1 MKLVSDRLRVL
12 HVINGLG
19 GTGGAENRLVEELLR
34 FDQSV
39 DQIVVRMYESDFLQ
53 ARLEA
58 SGVPV
63 VALGRVSGRGA
74 WNWPRAA
81 YDIGRLVGRF
91 EPDVIHT
98 SLFAAN
104 LAGQIAGLRTK
115 IPVISTMTLTGDP
128 ALHRR
133 FQPGAGTRRAATL
146 RAMAAWVA
154 RHDGIWY
161 RAVTEDTKQTN
172 CLAMGFPTDRV
183 RVIPRGID
191 IARGQTEPDRE
202 RFGLPSSVPLIVNVG
217 RLTAQKGQVLLIE
230 AFAQI
235 LKTIPDAHLAIA
247 GEDQDAA
254 RAVRAAVTA
263 HGLGERVHLLG
274 FRSDA
279 GVLMAS
285 GDVFVFSSLAEGLG
299 TVVLEAMVAGLPVVS
314 FDIPPVREVAGDSGW
329 VDFAPIGD
337 AQALAD
343 QAVAAWQRPD
353 RATRAAEARRWV
365 IDSFDVTGIARR
377 LEEYLRSVARPR
389 VAG

>member
-1 MKLVSDRLRVL
+1 MKLVTDRLRVL

-19 GTGGAENRLVEELLR
+19 GTGGAENRLVEELVR
-34 FDQSV
+34 FNPTV
-39 DQIVVRMYESDFLQ
+39 DQIVVRMYEPDFLQ

-58 SGVPV
+58 SSVPV
-63 VALGRVSGRGA
+63 VALGMTSHRGS
-74 WNWPRAA
+74 WNWPKAA
-81 YDIGRLVGRF
+81 YDIGRLMGRF

-104 LAGQIAGLRTK
+104 LAGQIAGLRGK
-115 IPVISTMTLTGDP
+115 VPVVSTMTLTGDP
-128 ALHRR
+128 ELHRR

-172 CLAMGFPTDRV
+172 CVAMGFPTDRV

-191 IARGQTEPDRE
+191 IARGQTEPDRK
-202 RFGLPSSVPLIVNVG
+202 RFGLPSSVPLFVNVG

-235 LKTIPDAHLAIA
+235 LKSIPDAHLAIA

-263 HGLGERVHLLG
+263 HGLDERVHLLG

-279 GVLMAS
+279 GVLMSS
-285 GDVFVFSSLAEGLG
+285 GDVFIFSSLAEGLG

-314 FDIPPVREVAGDSGW
+314 FDIPSIREITGDSGW
-329 VDFAPIGD
+329 VDFAPVGD
-337 AQALAD
+337 VQTLADKSVASWARQDRASRSAQAREWAI
-343 QAVAAWQRPD
+343 
-353 RATRAAEARRWV
+353 E
-365 IDSFDVTGIARR
+365 SFDVTGIARR
-377 LEEYLRSVARPR
+377 LEEYLRSVVRWQ
-389 VAG
+389 VGG